1 VPIRVK
7 LDTKENSS
15 AELLLKG
22 LQDCTMLSCNSEKS
36 EVSGNLAETLSTS
49 EATLNAAAPAAATSP
64 CRSAAAQR
72 QPRAMDD
79 LRKYR
84 KAKYFER
91 ELKATCKSNPTRRS
105 LSERR
110 KKNRT
115 PTKREGENEGY
126 SLRVKERSK

>member
-1 VPIRVK
+1 MPIRVK

-36 EVSGNLAETLSTS
+36 EVSGNLAENLSTS

-64 CRSAAAQR
+64 CSSAAAQR

-79 LRKYR
+79 LRK
-84 KAKYFER
+84 
-91 ELKATCKSNPTRRS
+91 
-105 LSERR
+105 
-110 KKNRT
+110 
-115 PTKREGENEGY
+115 
-126 SLRVKERSK
+126 